1 MKKLLVTVNGVRFD
15 VEVEVLEDDE
25 LGQMDTSYL
34 QNIAR
39 QPRPSAPAPAIQ
51 QPTRVPAA
59 KKRVPQG
66 DANSK
71 SFVAPIN
78 GVVIEIPISVGQ
90 NVNAGDVLFIV
101 EAMKMKTNISANNA
115 GVIKQIHCK
124 VQDTIEA
131 GQELVTFE

>member
-15 VEVEVLEDDE
+15 VEVEIIEDDE
-25 LGQMDTSYL
+25 FNQMDPSYL
-34 QNIAR
+34 QSIAR
-39 QPRPSAPAPAIQ
+39 QSRPTAQTTLQ
-51 QPTRVPAA
+51 QPVRMPSS
-59 KKRVPQG
+59 KSKVPQQ

-71 SFVAPIN
+71 SFFAPIN
-78 GVVIEIPISVGQ
+78 GVIIEIPISVGQ
-90 NVNAGDVLFIV
+90 KINAGDVLFIV
-101 EAMKMKTNISANNA
+101 EAMKMKTNISANGA

>member
-15 VEVEVLEDDE
+15 VEVEILEDDE
-25 LGQMDTSYL
+25 FNQMDTSYL

-39 QPRPSAPAPAIQ
+39 QSRPAAPTTLQ
-51 QPTRVPAA
+51 QPSRMPSS
-59 KKRVPQG
+59 KSKVPQQ
-66 DANSK
+66 DASGK
-71 SFVAPIN
+71 SFFAPIN
-78 GVVIEIPISVGQ
+78 GVIIEIPISVGQ
-90 NVNAGDVLFIV
+90 KINAGEVLFVV
-101 EAMKMKTNISANNA
+101 EAMKMKTNISANGA